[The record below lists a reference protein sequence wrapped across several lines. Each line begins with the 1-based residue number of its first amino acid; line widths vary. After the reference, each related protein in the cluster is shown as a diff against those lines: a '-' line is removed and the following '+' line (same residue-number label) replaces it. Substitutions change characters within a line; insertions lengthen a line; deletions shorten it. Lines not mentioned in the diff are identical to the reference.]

1 MKKSIM
7 LAIGWLCFFIG
18 LIGIVIPI
26 LPTTPF
32 LLVTAA
38 LFAKSSKRCEAWLV
52 SGKVYQRYVTPFKQ
66 QGGLTIKKKIELLL
80 LVYTVLF
87 ISGLL
92 IPHVHARIAMAVV
105 ACVKLLV
112 LIKLPTAK
120 QEEVAL

>member
-1 MKKSIM
+1 MKRTI
-7 LAIGWLCFFIG
+7 LLVIGWLCFFIG
-18 LIGIVIPI
+18 IIGVVIPL

-52 SGKVYQRYVTPFKQ
+52 SSKVYKRYVTPFKQ
-66 QGGLTIKKKIELLL
+66 QGGLTLKKKLEILL

-87 ISGLL
+87 ISALL
-92 IPHVHARIAMAVV
+92 VPHVHARIALAVV
-105 ACVKLLV
+105 AFVKLIV

-120 QEEVAL
+120 RGEMVL